1 MTSVADD
8 SLETPRLPGR
18 SKFRDRLREGPPLL
32 LDGATGTELTR
43 RGVDTGLPM
52 WSAKALVSAPDTL
65 VAIHR
70 DYVEAGAEIVTANT
84 FRTHRRSL
92 AAAGHGDKAAT
103 LTARAV
109 QLAREATAMTP
120 TGGTRNV
127 YIAGSIAPLEDCYS
141 PHLVPDSRALT
152 VEHGEMA
159 ATLADA
165 GVDLLLVETMN
176 TIREAVAAA
185 QAAVATGLPVLVGL
199 VCGRDGKLLSGES
212 VPDAAGKLGGLGV
225 DGLLIN
231 CSPTP
236 DLDAAL
242 AELAAATDL
251 PIGAYGNV
259 GYADDTQGWVNT
271 DSVDP
276 DAYARHAEKWLDLG
290 ARVIGSC
297 CGTSPAHTLALRA
310 RIDDR
315 AVPNPAD

>member
-1 MTSVADD
+1 MSPADGD
-8 SLETPRLPGR
+8 VLDRPNIRNRPH
-18 SKFRDRLREGPPLL
+18 FRDRLREGPPLL

-52 WSAKALVSAPDTL
+52 WSAKALLHAPDTL
-65 VAIHR
+65 VAIHG
-70 DYVEAGAEIVTANT
+70 DYVEAGAEIITANT
-84 FRTHRRSL
+84 FRTHQRSL

-109 QLAREATAMTP
+109 QLAREATAMIP
-120 TGGTRNV
+120 TGGARSV
-127 YIAGSIAPLEDCYS
+127 YVAGSMAPLEDCYS
-141 PHLVPDSRALT
+141 PHLVPDSGALAT
-152 VEHGEMA
+152 EHGEMA
-159 ATLADA
+159 AALADA
-165 GVDLLLVETMN
+165 GADLLLVETMN
-176 TIREAVAAA
+176 TIREAAAAA

-212 VPDAAGKLGGLGV
+212 VPDAAGKLVGLGV

-236 DLDAAL
+236 VLGAAL
-242 AELAAATDL
+242 AALAAATDL

-259 GYADDTQGWVNT
+259 GYADDKVGWVNT

-276 DAYARHAEKWLDLG
+276 DAYARHAEAWLDLG

-297 CGTSPAHTLALRA
+297 CGTGPAHTAALRA
-310 RIDDR
+310 SIGAWRG
-315 AVPNPAD
+315 

>member
-1 MTSVADD
+1 MTPAADAAIGRPD
-8 SLETPRLPGR
+8 LGERQGFRNRLV
-18 SKFRDRLREGPPLL
+18 EGPPLL
-32 LDGATGTELTR
+32 LDGATGTELHR

-52 WSAKALVSAPDTL
+52 WSAKALLEAPDTL
-65 VAIHR
+65 IAIHR
-70 DYVEAGAEIVTANT
+70 DYVEAGAEIITANT

-109 QLAREATAMTP
+109 QLAREATATTP
-120 TGGTRNV
+120 AGGARSV
-127 YIAGSIAPLEDCYS
+127 YVAGSIAPLEDCYS
-141 PHLVPDSRALT
+141 PHLVPETGALT
-152 VEHGEMA
+152 AEHGEMA
-159 ATLADA
+159 AALADA
-165 GVDLLLVETMN
+165 GADLLLVETMN
-176 TIREAVAAA
+176 TIREAAAAA

-212 VPDAAGKLGGLGV
+212 VPDAADNLGGLGV

-259 GYADDTQGWVNT
+259 GYADNTEGWVNT

-276 DAYARHAEKWLDLG
+276 DAYARYADKWLDLG

-297 CGTSPAHTLALRA
+297 CGTGPAHTVALRA
-310 RIDDR
+310 RIDAR
-315 AVPNPAD
+315 AG